1 VVTTDDRL
9 IPSLRRNLKFITT
22 KWNIANAENTANIR
36 GLTTECQ
43 RKSANDSSRQPLE
56 S

>member
-9 IPSLRRNLKFITT
+9 IPSLRRNLKFITN
-22 KWNIANAENTANIR
+22 WEMADAENTANIR

-43 RKSANDSSRQPLE
+43 PECSNESSRQPLE